1 MSHLLHLC
9 FCFCRVDC
17 YLFMVRFSGLGSL
30 GICER
35 GGKVCERTIWNLSF
49 GWDCRDTHSV
59 DENVD
64 AVAKATLVRS
74 ERCTWVNGRAE
85 TWTDTT
91 GPGTVA
97 HLYGW
102 SEEQVVFAF
111 FPFFSFFFSF
121 ALFFA
126 FFFVFNLGP
135 HRVYRSLASPLVA
148 HTQESTWFRQL
159 WAYGMWVEAGA
170 GS

>member
-1 MSHLLHLC
+1 MAQKWFWGTGKYSC
-9 FCFCRVDC
+9 FETLKRSPPSCPTSFIFAFAFAV
-17 YLFMVRFSGLGSL
+17 LTVIFSWCVSQVLAVLASAKGG
-30 GICER
+30 E
-35 GGKVCERTIWNLSF
+35 GKVCERTIWNLSF

-111 FPFFSFFFSF
+111 FPFFSFFFPLHFFLPSF
-121 ALFFA
+121 SFLI
-126 FFFVFNLGP
+126 LGP
-135 HRVYRSLASPLVA
+135 
-148 HTQESTWFRQL
+148 TESIGVWRRH
-159 WAYGMWVEAGA
+159 
-170 GS
+170 